1 MKIIHLICAAR
12 PNFMKVAPLYH
23 ALKKESWCEVK
34 IVHTGQHYDPLL
46 SDIFFEQ
53 LHLPQPHFY
62 LKVGSGSHSEQT
74 GKTMIAYE
82 QLCLDNRPD
91 LCIVVGDV
99 NATLACTLA
108 AKKSSI
114 SVAHVEA
121 GLRSFDMTMPEEIN
135 RIVVD
140 RICDLHLTPS
150 EDADLNLIK
159 EGISKDSIKR
169 VGNVMIDS
177 LESMRFEI
185 SKSQILHELDIQE
198 KNYSVLT
205 LHRPINVDHI
215 DNLEKIFSSIS
226 LLGIKSIFPIHPRT
240 KQVIEP
246 ASWGDAFGNIQFINP
261 LPYTDFIRL
270 IMDAKFAIT
279 DSGGIQEETTYL
291 NIPCLTLR
299 ETTERP
305 ITVTHGT
312 NQLISLENLEQTVK
326 SINFRDVHP
335 HYKIPL
341 WDGKASE
348 RIVNNLKEYMNLS

>member
-1 MKIIHLICAAR
+1 MKKIHLICAAR

-23 ALKKESWCEVK
+23 ALKKETWCEVK

-53 LHLPQPHFY
+53 LNLPQPHFY

-82 QLCLDNRPD
+82 QLCQVNRPD
-91 LCIVVGDV
+91 VCIVAGDV

-108 AKKSSI
+108 AKKCSI
-114 SVAHVEA
+114 PVAHVEA
-121 GLRSFDMTMPEEIN
+121 GLRSFDRTMPEEIN

-159 EGISKDSIKR
+159 EGVSKDSIKR

-177 LESMRFEI
+177 LESMRSEN
-185 SKSQILHELDIQE
+185 K
-198 KNYSVLT
+198 YSVLT
-205 LHRPINVDHI
+205 LHRPVNVDHI
-215 DNLEKIFSSIS
+215 DNLGKIFSSINS
-226 LLGIKSIFPIHPRT
+226 LSIKSIFPIHPRT
-240 KQVIEP
+240 KQIVEST
-246 ASWGDAFGNIQFINP
+246 SWDDSFENIQFINP

-270 IMDAKFAIT
+270 IMGAKFAIT

-305 ITVTHGT
+305 ITVTCGT
-312 NQLISLENLEQTVK
+312 NQLVSLGNLEQAVK
-326 SINFRDVHP
+326 SLSFRGTHP
-335 HYKIPL
+335 HHKIPL
-341 WDGKASE
+341 WDGKTSE
-348 RIVNNLKEYMNLS
+348 RIVNTIKEYLGLS